1 MNGYQAYTKRMA
13 HVIPMEVA
21 ASQLIGYNLGIKL
34 IRGAYMN
41 EERKLAEEQ
50 NIESPVWDSVEET
63 HKCYNDC
70 VENIVG

>member
-1 MNGYQAYTKRMA
+1 MTHKFNKGHQVIIMNGYQAYTKRMA

-41 EERKLAEEQ
+41 EERQLANE
-50 NIESPVWDSVEET
+50 
-63 HKCYNDC
+63 
-70 VENIVG
+70 